1 MRRLILDNTL
11 YIDWLNT
18 GAHVPL
24 LFQPEAVNMMS
35 AVVMMEL

>member
-1 MRRLILDNTL
+1 MQRLILDNTL

-24 LFQPEAVNMMS
+24 LFQTEAVNMMS